1 MTNGNGETI
10 DPKVIDRI
18 RKLLNLARDGGAT
31 EAEAAL
37 AMERAEAIALD
48 NNLSMAMVEA
58 SGGAVAEKRLKDA
71 FSGRASF
78 RWQRFLMEEI
88 AKARFCHVI
97 VIETSSRIRY
107 GYKRLQ
113 TGYEIIGRESNV
125 TIARAQFEYLNETIA
140 RLRKEYGGSAKDG
153 ALFSEG
159 VAGRLRERIAEG
171 HRVSMREQKERA
183 EASRRERETR
193 SKHPSAAPDTGNA
206 LVIVLEDYAT
216 EEAEKNNDLRQGW
229 PQGTTR
235 AKREESERKERERN
249 ERYNALLKE
258 GVNSNVAFLI
268 AHLGWTKERA
278 EAYEAAQA
286 EARKS
291 GSNRSRSYRYRK
303 TREERMR
310 DREYENTFSRQYQD
324 GARAGDNVG
333 LDQQVGNRPTKKIGG

>member
-1 MTNGNGETI
+1 MVNGNGDAI
-10 DPKVIDRI
+10 DPKVVDRI
-18 RKLLNLARDGGAT
+18 RKILNLARDGGAT
-31 EAEAAL
+31 EAEASL

-78 RWQRFLMEEI
+78 RWQRYLMEEI
-88 AKARFCHVI
+88 AKARFCYVI
-97 VIETSSRIRY
+97 VIEKQSPIRY
-107 GYKRLQ
+107 GATRRLQ
-113 TGYEIIGRESNV
+113 TGYELIGRESNV
-125 TIARAQFEYLNETIA
+125 TIAKTQFEYLNETIA

-216 EEAEKNNDLRQGW
+216 EEAEKNNDLRHGW

-235 AKREESERKERERN
+235 TKREEGERKERERN

-278 EAYEAAQA
+278 EAYQAAQ
-286 EARKS
+286 EANKDKRD
-291 GSNRSRSYRYRK
+291 GRSYRYRK

-324 GARAGDNVG
+324 GARAGDSVG
-333 LDQQVGNRPTKKIGG
+333 LDEQVGSSPTKKIGG